1 DHRTKQIRL
10 VTVWPEAYFGMGA
23 KDHKYRFAWTYP
35 IMFSPHDANVLYVGG
50 NHVFRTTDEGA
61 SWEMVSPDLSRND
74 ESKLQPAGG
83 ELTLDTS
90 GAETYATVFALAESP
105 LEQGVLWAG
114 TDDGLVHISRNNG
127 GDWQEIT
134 PAALPEWA
142 LVSMIEASPHNGGT
156 AYLAATRYKLDDYQP
171 YLFRTDDYGASWTQ
185 LGNFP
190 SDEITRCVRVDP
202 KQPGLIFVGTETGV
216 FFSPDN
222 GENWQR
228 LQNNLPVAPVYD
240 LVIKEDDLVI
250 GTHGRAFWI
259 LDDITPLREMAAQS
273 LSTDQAHLCVPRTT
287 YRQWLG
293 WSVGAFRGPG
303 KNYMMSLGMAMT
315 FTEEKNEYGEQVR
328 T

>member
-1 DHRTKQIRL
+1 
-10 VTVWPEAYFGMGA
+10 
-23 KDHKYRFAWTYP
+23 
-35 IMFSPHDANVLYVGG
+35 
-50 NHVFRTTDEGA
+50 
-61 SWEMVSPDLSRND
+61 
-74 ESKLQPAGG
+74 
-83 ELTLDTS
+83 
-90 GAETYATVFALAESP
+90 
-105 LEQGVLWAG
+105 GVLWAG

-293 WSVGAFRGPG
+293 WSVGAFR
-303 KNYMMSLGMAMT
+303 
-315 FTEEKNEYGEQVR
+315 
-328 T
+328 